1 MGITSLISAIAGAI
15 PEFGI
20 GAALEGAGLGTAA
33 GLATGEASALLGAG
47 LGATQAGLTGKDPL
61 SGAFTGGLTGGVLG
75 GFGGSLG
82 NALGGG
88 TAGFL
93 GETALGAG
101 AGALGA
107 GITGQDP
114 GQGAL
119 GGAVSGAISGG
130 MRGGGGGSSAASL
143 APAGGA
149 GGVAA
154 GGGPVDLTQGIAS
167 GSDFSPGAITSTPLA
182 APSAGPELPGFSQ
195 LQAGAGDS
203 FDTRLLSTP
212 GGSGPEIN
220 PVAPNSFTSA
230 DAGGNS
236 NFDPE
241 AALRRLGQNPVGT
254 EQVSQSPL
262 EQFFSPRQPPSSL
275 VMAAQGAG
283 VPGAA
288 PTDALTNL
296 TTQANAQTDLAKY
309 SGYGSAS
316 GGPSGGAG
324 TKMSFGNLMSDPLG
338 TLSSNP
344 GVALGA
350 LGLGAQALRGNQS
363 LPGMDALS
371 KQAATLSGQANQ
383 LSADALNKGLPAG
396 AQAQLDQA
404 ANAMK
409 AKVQSQFARM
419 GLGNST
425 MEAQALSSVDQQIS
439 GQGYAIMQSLMQQ
452 GLSAAQ
458 AANVALSQIMS
469 ASNQQQNALTG
480 AIGQF
485 AGGLAGGSA
494 RSA

>member
-1 MGITSLISAIAGAI
+1 M
-15 PEFGI
+15 
-20 GAALEGAGLGTAA
+20 
-33 GLATGEASALLGAG
+33 
-47 LGATQAGLTGKDPL
+47 
-61 SGAFTGGLTGGVLG
+61 
-75 GFGGSLG
+75 
-82 NALGGG
+82 GG
-88 TAGFL
+88 T
-93 GETALGAG
+93 
-101 AGALGA
+101 
-107 GITGQDP
+107 Q
-114 GQGAL
+114 
-119 GGAVSGAISGG
+119 
-130 MRGGGGGSSAASL
+130 
-143 APAGGA
+143 
-149 GGVAA
+149 
-154 GGGPVDLTQGIAS
+154 
-167 GSDFSPGAITSTPLA
+167 
-182 APSAGPELPGFSQ
+182 
-195 LQAGAGDS
+195 
-203 FDTRLLSTP
+203 
-212 GGSGPEIN
+212 
-220 PVAPNSFTSA
+220 
-230 DAGGNS
+230 
-236 NFDPE
+236 
-241 AALRRLGQNPVGT
+241 
-254 EQVSQSPL
+254 
-262 EQFFSPRQPPSSL
+262 
-275 VMAAQGAG
+275 
-283 VPGAA
+283 
-288 PTDALTNL
+288 
-296 TTQANAQTDLAKY
+296 
-309 SGYGSAS
+309 
-316 GGPSGGAG
+316 
-324 TKMSFGNLMSDPLG
+324 MSFGNLMNDPLG

-439 GQGYAIMQSLMQQ
+439 GQGYAMMQSLMQR

>member
-212 GGSGPEIN
+212 GGSGPES
-220 PVAPNSFTSA
+220 PSA
-230 DAGGNS
+230 DFGADAS
-236 NFDPE
+236 T
-241 AALRRLGQNPVGT
+241 L
-254 EQVSQSPL
+254 
-262 EQFFSPRQPPSSL
+262 PRPNMAQRTIDSL
-275 VMAAQGAG
+275 F
-283 VPGAA
+283 
-288 PTDALTNL
+288 
-296 TTQANAQTDLAKY
+296 
-309 SGYGSAS
+309 
-316 GGPSGGAG
+316 GPSAPSAGPELPVPQSLAAASAQDPLNANPLVPNMGGA
-324 TKMSFGNLMSDPLG
+324 KMSFGNLMNDPLG